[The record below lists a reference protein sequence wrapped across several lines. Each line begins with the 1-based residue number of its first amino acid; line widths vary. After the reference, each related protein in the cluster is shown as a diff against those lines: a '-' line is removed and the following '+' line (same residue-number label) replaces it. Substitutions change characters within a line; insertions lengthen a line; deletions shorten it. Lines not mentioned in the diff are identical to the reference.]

1 MTKAFVVGWPI
12 AHSRSPLIHGFW
24 LKRHGIAGTY
34 ERIAVP
40 PEEFARFI
48 AGLPASG
55 FAGGNVT
62 LPHKEAA
69 FRLVEPGDE
78 LSLKIVRDGKE
89 SHQGVGYLEDG
100 TMVVV
105 DGAHGRS
112 GERLAVTITG
122 AASPSG

>member
-69 FRLVEPGDE
+69 LPLLDRYNFGP
-78 LSLKIVRDGKE
+78 
-89 SHQGVGYLEDG
+89 
-100 TMVVV
+100 VV
-105 DGAHGRS
+105 DGDVLPAHPFDP
-112 GERLAVTITG
+112 
-122 AASPSG
+122 AASALSADIPLIVTVCVSSAVIVTGLLAADSL

>member
-48 AGLPASG
+48 GDDIRKDPVLLSQDAQIQKLLEYYMGKNTPERKDYIM
-55 FAGGNVT
+55 GNLVVT
-62 LPHKEAA
+62 
-69 FRLVEPGDE
+69 
-78 LSLKIVRDGKE
+78 
-89 SHQGVGYLEDG
+89 VGE
-100 TMVVV
+100 
-105 DGAHGRS
+105 
-112 GERLAVTITG
+112 
-122 AASPSG
+122 